1 MAVILQVG
9 IFRMRDR
16 EEKSEIQV
24 KSSRTENKEF
34 AKIIKKSKETLSF
47 RREDFKK

>member
-1 MAVILQVG
+1 MAVMLLVG

-47 RREDFKK
+47 QREDFKK